1 MSHHASRGRLWAA
14 VVGAAVALTVAH
26 ADARAGDAPSN
37 LDLMTAATTEVVSDL
52 LTKIQ
57 SERVLKSVRLKPFGN
72 TEEYTFIGGVF
83 TSVLAEKG
91 VTTYLRTAAGADTN
105 ATTTPLELQFQTL
118 EFGVSYSKVF
128 RSHLIG
134 GKHVRRRA
142 DVRISA
148 TLVNPRTGAVVGVD
162 EAAREVN
169 DEFPTSDL
177 GRIEEG
183 TFQFLRPAMPSSG
196 WGRVV
201 EPVFVSGI
209 VVGLIYLFF
218 SNQSDN

>member
-1 MSHHASRGRLWAA
+1 MSHHASRGRLWVA
-14 VVGAAVALTVAH
+14 VVGAVVALTVAH
-26 ADARAGDAPSN
+26 ADARAGEAPSN
-37 LDLMTAATTEVVSDL
+37 LNLMTSVTTEAVNDL
-52 LTKIQ
+52 LARIE
-57 SERVLKSVRLKPFGN
+57 SGRALNAVRLKPFGN

-83 TSVLAEKG
+83 TSALAQKG
-91 VTTYLRTAAGADTN
+91 VTTYLRTAAGADTSS
-105 ATTTPLELQFQTL
+105 AASALELQFQAL

-134 GKHVRRRA
+134 GKLVRRRA

-148 TLVNPRTGAVVGVD
+148 TLVDPHSGAVVGVD
-162 EAAREVN
+162 EASRDVS
-169 DEFPTSDL
+169 DQFPASDL
-177 GRIEEG
+177 DRVEEG
-183 TFQFLRPAMPSSG
+183 TFQFLRPSMPSSG

>member
-1 MSHHASRGRLWAA
+1 
-14 VVGAAVALTVAH
+14 
-26 ADARAGDAPSN
+26 
-37 LDLMTAATTEVVSDL
+37 
-52 LTKIQ
+52 
-57 SERVLKSVRLKPFGN
+57 LKGVRLQPFGN
-72 TEEYTFIGGVF
+72 TEEYSFIGGVF

-91 VTTYLRTAAGADTN
+91 VTTYLRATAGADSS
-105 ATTTPLELQFQTL
+105 TTASTLELQFQAL
-118 EFGVSYSKVF
+118 EFGVNYSKVF

-134 GKHVRRRA
+134 GKLVRRRA
-142 DVRISA
+142 DVRVSA
-148 TLVNPRTGAVVGVD
+148 TLVDPRTGAVVGVD
-162 EAAREVN
+162 EASRDVS
-169 DEFPTSDL
+169 DQFPAGDL
-177 GRIEEG
+177 GRVEEG